1 VRAGPASAMEAALVA
16 RLLLDLEDA
25 EGVFTGVEA
34 QAPGGQAGPIRRG
47 YLRFTGPMT
56 VTAFQA
62 SSQIERYT
70 QDAIWDLAYFGHA
83 RPPAAG

>member
-1 VRAGPASAMEAALVA
+1 
-16 RLLLDLEDA
+16 
-25 EGVFTGVEA
+25 
-34 QAPGGQAGPIRRG
+34 
-47 YLRFTGPMT
+47 MT